1 MNLNLLSDK
10 ELELSIVNTRDGE
23 RKDVLKIL
31 YYLQEIDTRKSYR
44 ESGYSSI
51 FDFCVRKL
59 SYSEGSAYKRIQ
71 AAKALKDNPLIS
83 KSYLSGKVSL
93 TTLATS
99 YKSMKEGA
107 ISLKEI
113 EGKSKKEV
121 LTLVKAPEEVKT
133 LKERVRRVK
142 FKGEN
147 VGSNLML
154 FNKESKP
161 VKNTEELHEDERIE
175 ITFSLTKEE
184 FKTLEKAK
192 RKLSHVLKE
201 KGSQNKEVFMLLVNR
216 FLKPRNIKGRAARI
230 DTRRIPEGVKREV
243 FERDQGA
250 CSFVAPDG
258 TKCLENTFLHYD
270 HIVPFSLG
278 GKSEAKNLRLRCP
291 QHNLL
296 YAEEVYGKDY
306 IEKTLRSRI
315 YRNHSTSLDKV
326 ESSLKKSEKHPRVFH
341 LKK

>member
-121 LTLVKAPEEVKT
+121 LTLVKAPDEVKT

-142 FKGEN
+142 FKGSNED
-147 VGSNLML
+147 SNLML
-154 FNKESKP
+154 FNNESKP
-161 VKNTEELHEDERIE
+161 LTTAELQDERIE

-184 FKTLEKAK
+184 FKRVEKAK

-216 FLKPRNIKGRAARI
+216 FLKPRKIKARAARI

-243 FERDQGA
+243 FERDNGC

-258 TKCLENTFLHYD
+258 TRCLENTFLE
-270 HIVPFSLG
+270 IVPI
-278 GKSEAKNLRLRCP
+278 P
-291 QHNLL
+291 
-296 YAEEVYGKDY
+296 V
-306 IEKTLRSRI
+306 RI
-315 YRNHSTSLDKV
+315 
-326 ESSLKKSEKHPRVFH
+326 
-341 LKK
+341 